1 MFYSRNVFSDLQ
13 DHLQNKQVTVLTGMR
28 RTGKTTLIKRLM
40 ELSTIRQ
47 KIYFD
52 LERIDNR
59 ELFSEK
65 NYENIVF
72 ALTQRGIVFTEK
84 ILIAID
90 EIQLVPNLPSV
101 VKYLYDIYDIKFLL
115 TGSSSYYI
123 KNKFN
128 ESLAGRKKIFEV
140 YPLTFN
146 ELLTFKGVEFT
157 RIGAFSERPFVASE
171 YERLKNLP
179 SLANSTARPRTK
191 PTTPDLADE

>member
-40 ELSTIRQ
+40 ELSTVRQ

-72 ALTQRGIVFTEK
+72 ALTQRGLVFSEKIPISTTEK
-84 ILIAID
+84 QVNTA
-90 EIQLVPNLPSV
+90 ELPSGSYV
-101 VKYLYDIYDIKFLL
+101 LKVKTAQIFDSLFFIK
-115 TGSSSYYI
+115 
-123 KNKFN
+123 K
-128 ESLAGRKKIFEV
+128 
-140 YPLTFN
+140 
-146 ELLTFKGVEFT
+146 
-157 RIGAFSERPFVASE
+157 
-171 YERLKNLP
+171 
-179 SLANSTARPRTK
+179 
-191 PTTPDLADE
+191 